1 MIDVVTGPGL
11 DALLARTR
19 ERIERIAAGE
29 AYRRLRDGQ
38 PLVDIRSTDQRAG
51 DGVIAGALWIPRN
64 VLEWRLDPGSEWS
77 HPALRGVVAPVM
89 VICAEGFQSSLA
101 VANLGQIGVAAVDVE
116 GGFAA
121 WVRAGLPVER
131 SLDPPAAGSY
141 ERLHA
146 DP

>member
-1 MIDVVTGPGL
+1 MIDVGTGAGL
-11 DALLARTR
+11 DALLACTR
-19 ERIERIAAGE
+19 ERIERIAVGE
-29 AYRRLRDGQ
+29 AFSRLGEGA

-51 DGVIAGALWIPRN
+51 GGVIAGALWISRN

-77 HPALRGVVAPVM
+77 HPTVDGAVAPVM

-101 VANLGQIGVAAVDVE
+101 VANLGQIGVGAVDIE

-121 WVRAGLPVER
+121 WAAAGLPVEC
-131 SLDPPAAGSY
+131 SLDPPAAGCC
-141 ERLHA
+141 ERLRA